1 MSWNIHWLIMN
12 SYIHYQMIRSAQ
24 YQECRTVNSEN
35 VRWKCRALLYY
46 LHIVKVD
53 YLSDTLRSNVSSVI
67 YI

>member
-1 MSWNIHWLIMN
+1 
-12 SYIHYQMIRSAQ
+12 MIRSAQ